1 MAELKDIAQIIG
13 ILSAA
18 FPNFK
23 PTELTSEVYYQTLGD
38 IPSDEL
44 KAAVLH
50 CISESGRAFAPSVGE
65 IRGAVAE
72 LRSFAVNV
80 PSSFQAWQEVQ
91 KQILENGGE
100 HGHPVWSSPLVAE
113 AVRRM
118 GWRNLRMSGDQTADR
133 ARFLQCYEQLV
144 GRATKEEMLLPDVR
158 AYIETTADER
168 KQIADQERRRALDT
182 GEDNYFL
189 PEGAR

>member
-1 MAELKDIAQIIG
+1 MASEIDIAQIIG

-23 PTELTSEVYYQTLGD
+23 PSELTPEVYYQTLGD
-38 IPSDEL
+38 IPTDEL

-50 CISESGRAFAPSVGE
+50 CIGESGRAFAPSVGE

-72 LRSFAVNV
+72 LRSFAINV

-91 KQILENGGE
+91 KQILENGGDFGNPE
-100 HGHPVWSSPLVAE
+100 WSNPLVEE

-118 GWRNLRMSGDQTADR
+118 GWRNLRMSEDQTADR

-144 GRATKEEMLLPDVR
+144 ERATKEEMLLPDVR
-158 AYIETTADER
+158 GYLESQRAPMIEAGSELKRLTSKLE
-168 KQIADQERRRALDT
+168 K
-182 GEDNYFL
+182 
-189 PEGAR
+189 

>member
-1 MAELKDIAQIIG
+1 MSDPRDIAQIIG

-23 PTELTSEVYYQTLGD
+23 PTELTAEVYYQTLGD
-38 IPSDEL
+38 IASDEL

-50 CISESGRAFAPSVGE
+50 CITQSGRAFAPSVGE

-72 LRSFAVNV
+72 LRSFSAKV
-80 PSSFQAWQEVQ
+80 PSSYQAWQEVQ
-91 KQILENGGE
+91 RQILVNGGD
-100 HGHPVWSSPLVAE
+100 HGKPEWSSPLVEE

-118 GWRNLRMSGDQTADR
+118 GWRNLRMSEDQTADR

-144 GRATKEEMLLPDVR
+144 ERATKEEMILPQV
-158 AYIETTADER
+158 AGYIET
-168 KQIADQERRRALDT
+168 RRADALPA
-182 GEDNYFL
+182 GEAIKQL
-189 PEGAR
+189 AEGMKK

>member
-23 PTELTSEVYYQTLGD
+23 PSDLTPEVYFQTLND
-38 IPSDEL
+38 IPTDEL

-65 IRGAVAE
+65 IRGAVAL
-72 LRSFAVNV
+72 LRSYSVNV
-80 PSSFQAWQEVQ
+80 PSAYQAWQEVQ
-91 KQILENGGE
+91 KQILENGGDY
-100 HGHPVWSSPLVAE
+100 GRPVWSSRLVEE

-118 GWRNLRMSGDQTADR
+118 GWRNLRMSEDQTADR

-144 GRATKEEMLLPDVR
+144 QRATQEEMLLPEVR
-158 AYIETTADER
+158 GYIETNRPEL
-168 KQIADQERRRALDT
+168 IT
-182 GEDNYFL
+182 GEIKMLTDKL
-189 PEGAR
+189 RKRAE